1 MKKLLTLS
9 VLSVLSV
16 LIALLAGCS
25 APKPPQ
31 PTGEWTPVNHAPV
44 TAATP
49 SGG

>member
-1 MKKLLTLS
+1 MKKLLM
-9 VLSVLSV
+9 LSV

-31 PTGEWTPVNHAPV
+31 PTGEWTPVNQGFNHAPV